1 MQDNTNTNQHPLE
14 EGEKEEE
21 MTCSY
26 SRGLQTDMGQS
37 FFFYTRCP
45 FPMQPNL
52 KSHNGIEP
60 SQRQVG
66 VPISVP
72 TLARTKATLTSAHT
86 DA

>member
-26 SRGLQTDMGQS
+26 SRGLHTDMGQS
-37 FFFYTRCP
+37 FFLHQMPLSDATK
-45 FPMQPNL
+45 L
-52 KSHNGIEP
+52 EKSQWYRTLPAASG
-60 SQRQVG
+60 G
-66 VPISVP
+66 TISVP
-72 TLARTKATLTSAHT
+72 ALARTKATLTNAHT